1 MVVYLR
7 QHFRNSLNTKNGDA
21 SGQGPYRACRILEE
35 SKGWYSMPE
44 LDTLREAEEQSR
56 RLIDEARKDA
66 QRTRL
71 GIRAKLDAMDLEK
84 NNRLKNVADDAEA
97 AVETE
102 MNAFG
107 VTLEEGITRQQKYL
121 ESRESQLEQSAAEML
136 RQIITGGAEG
146 D

>member
-1 MVVYLR
+1 MAVYPR
-7 QHFRNSLNTKNGDA
+7 QHFRNTWNAKNEDA
-21 SGQGPYRACRILEE
+21 SGQGPFKACRILEE

-56 RLIDEARKDA
+56 RLIDEAKKDA

-71 GIRAKLDAMDLEK
+71 GIRAKLDAIDLEK
-84 NNRLKNVADDAEA
+84 SNRLKKVADDAEA

-107 VTLEEGITRQQKYL
+107 ITLEEGITRKQKHL

-136 RQIITGGAEG
+136 RRIITGGAEG